1 MIVALEN
8 NIYSVFEKDLPKKP
22 DVLLEALQK
31 KAAADLII
39 AIPTAPLW
47 SLADMTSLVNYQQQQ
62 NRLLVWILDATSS
75 FFMSIEWHRVPTF
88 QEALDYVQFEQMQ
101 RDLGF

>member
-1 MIVALEN
+1 MIEAHEN
-8 NIYSVFEKDLPKKP
+8 NIYSVSEKNLPKNP
-22 DVLLEALQK
+22 VVLLEALQT

-39 AIPTAPLW
+39 AMPTAPLW

-75 FFMSIEWHRVPTF
+75 FSMPAEWHRVPTF